1 VEEKRI
7 TKNGVNIFG
16 YRNPSLHGFFISLF
30 LRAGSMYESERDN
43 GITHFFE
50 HISIRNVNRL
60 MDGALY
66 SNKATGLVAGL
77 YFSDNDGKILWDGV
91 GYSESDG
98 CATLRVVSKKGS
110 VCISFSEVGIEIRTD
125 VPDLFLLPL
134 CDASVFSG
142 GEVSADEKLVDY
154 NSDDAKISMPSG
166 IFADGDTVKISFNGR
181 EYGVKI
187 ACGTLGDGFCVY
199 PDDGVIGLSFE
210 LY

>member
-1 VEEKRI
+1 MLDHGALRIRDLYLFDENYEEKYLFERC
-7 TKNGVNIFG
+7 KKSFCE
-16 YRNPSLHGFFISLF
+16 YRNLP
-30 LRAGSMYESERDN
+30 
-43 GITHFFE
+43 
-50 HISIRNVNRL
+50 V

-98 CATLRVVSKKGS
+98 CATLRAVSKKGS
-110 VCISFSEVGIEIRTD
+110 VFISFSEVGIEIRTD